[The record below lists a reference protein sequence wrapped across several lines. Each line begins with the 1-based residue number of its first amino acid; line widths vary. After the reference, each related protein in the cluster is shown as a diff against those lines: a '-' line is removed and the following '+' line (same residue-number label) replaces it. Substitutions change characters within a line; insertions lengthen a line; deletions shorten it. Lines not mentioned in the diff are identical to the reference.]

1 MILQALV
8 CCYEALA
15 GRGELEKEGW
25 SPVKVGWGLELDA
38 DGQVKSLLLM
48 GGTDAKGKQRPRIMK
63 LPDPVKRS
71 SGVAANFLCD
81 NSAYVLGVDAKGKP
95 ERTRECFAACAQK
108 HLNILKDVQHPTA
121 KAILNFFE
129 RWKPENAACHPAIQP
144 NLEAL
149 LKGGNIVF
157 VTHDAEGE
165 LQLAQDVP
173 EIRRAWDEAYAN
185 SDDAVMGRRL
195 VTGEEGP
202 IAILHSSI
210 KGVMGAQ
217 SSGASLVSFN
227 APAFE
232 SYGKENARDNQ
243 GQGRNAPVGKY
254 AAFAY
259 GAALNYMVGH
269 ADFHG
274 RLGDTTLVYW
284 AEGAEPAYGSAFMAM
299 MGMGG
304 DDKNEIT
311 QKELSGLLTALCQ
324 GNTVKWAN
332 VPLNPKNRFYILG
345 LAPNASRLSV
355 RFFLQ
360 NSFDEFA
367 QNYQKHQDD
376 LKIVHSASDERE
388 TLSMWALLGE
398 TVVKKNNKP
407 PKSQR
412 QLVEEI
418 KETAIK
424 NPNKPPKFQR
434 QLVEEM
440 LNAILT
446 GSPYPSTL
454 FTQVEIRIRAEKD
467 INRGKAAIIKAYLRR
482 NVVEQQRKNAHVY
495 EEVLG
500 VALNESK
507 TTDLPYRLGRLFAV
521 LEALQLEAFKD
532 NNNRDSKPNTTIKDQ
547 FFSSACATPAV
558 AFPIIV
564 DRAQKYL
571 RKLKAKNKEGLAR
584 YYSGMMDD
592 IIGNFEEKRY
602 PAHLSLEDQGIFQIG
617 YYHQRQRMYAKKEE
631 KDNG

>member
-8 CCYEALA
+8 RCYEALA

-25 SPVKVGWGLELDA
+25 SPVKVSWGLELDA

-108 HLNILKDVQHPTA
+108 HQDVLKDVQHPTA

-144 NLEAL
+144 NLETL

-185 SDDAVMGRRL
+185 SDDAVMGRCL

-202 IAILHSSI
+202 IAILHPSI

-304 DDKNEIT
+304 EDKNEIT

-324 GNTVKWAN
+324 GNTVKWEN
-332 VPLNPKNRFYILG
+332 VPLNPENRFYILG
-345 LAPNASRLSV
+345 IAPNASRLSV
-355 RFFLQ
+355 CFFLQ
-360 NSFDEFA
+360 DSFGA
-367 QNYQKHQDD
+367 LVTHYQKHQER
-376 LKIVHSASDERE
+376 LNIVRPAFDERE
-388 TLSMWALLGE
+388 TLSMWALL
-398 TVVKKNNKP
+398 
-407 PKSQR
+407 R
-412 QLVEEI
+412 
-418 KETAIK
+418 ETAIK
-424 NPNKPPKFQR
+424 SPNKPPKFQR

-440 LNAILT
+440 LRAVLT
-446 GSPYPSTL
+446 GSRYPSAL
-454 FTQVEIRIRAEKD
+454 YTQTEIRLRAEKN
-467 INRGKAAIIKAYLRR
+467 INRGKAAIIKAYLLR
-482 NVVEQQRKNAHVY
+482 NVVEQKKDQMHIYK
-495 EEVLG
+495 EVLD
-500 VALNESK
+500 VELNEQS
-507 TTDLPYRLGRLFAV
+507 TYLPYRLGRLFAV
-521 LEALQLEAFKD
+521 LEAVQQKA
-532 NNNRDSKPNTTIKDQ
+532 NPNINTTIKDRY
-547 FFSSACATPAV
+547 FNSGCATPALV
-558 AFPIIV
+558 FPTLL
-564 DRAQKYL
+564 RLAQ
-571 RKLKAKNKEGLAR
+571 
-584 YYSGMMDD
+584 S
-592 IIGNFEEKRY
+592 
-602 PAHLSLEDQGIFQIG
+602 HLSKIGGGAAVYYDKMITELLGDVTQSYPPRLSLQDQGIFQIG
-617 YYHQRQRMYAKKEE
+617 YYHQKQKLFTKKEE

>member
-8 CCYEALA
+8 HCYEALA
-15 GRGELEKEGW
+15 ERGELEKPGW
-25 SPVKVGWGLELDA
+25 SPVKVSWGLELDA
-38 DGQVKSLLLM
+38 DGQVKSLLAM
-48 GGTDAKGKQRPRIMK
+48 GGTDAKGKQIPRTMK

-95 ERTRECFAACAQK
+95 ERTRECFAACARK
-108 HLNILKDVQHPTA
+108 HQAILKDVRHPTA

-129 RWKPENAACHPAIQP
+129 IWKPENAAQHPAIQP
-144 NLEAL
+144 NLDML

-157 VTHDAEGE
+157 VTQDAAGE
-165 LQLAQDVP
+165 PQLAQDVP
-173 EIRRAWDEAYAN
+173 EIRRAWDEAYAK
-185 SDDAVMGRRL
+185 SDDAVMGRCL

-202 IAILHSSI
+202 IAILHPSI

-232 SYGKENARDNQ
+232 SYGKESARDNQ
-243 GQGRNAPVGKY
+243 GQGRNAPVGRY

-259 GAALNYMVGH
+259 GAALNYMVGQ

-299 MGMGG
+299 IGIGSE
-304 DDKNEIT
+304 NENRIT
-311 QKELSGLLTALCQ
+311 QKKLDGVLKALCD
-324 GNTVKWAN
+324 GYTVKWEN

-367 QNYQKHQDD
+367 KNYQKHQDD
-376 LKIVHSASDERE
+376 LKIVRSASDERE
-388 TLSMWALLGE
+388 SLSMWALL
-398 TVVKKNNKP
+398 
-407 PKSQR
+407 R
-412 QLVEEI
+412 
-418 KETAIK
+418 ETAIK

-440 LNAILT
+440 LNAILS
-446 GSPYPSTL
+446 GSRYPSTL
-454 FTQVEIRIRAEKD
+454 FTQIEIRVRAEQK
-467 INRGKAAIIKAYLRR
+467 ITHEKAAMIKAYLLR
-482 NVVEQQRKNAHVY
+482 NVVEQQKDRTHVY
-495 EEVLG
+495 KEVLG
-500 VALNESK
+500 VELNISK
-507 TTDLPYRLGRLFAV
+507 TTYLPYRLGRLFAV
-521 LEALQLEAFKD
+521 LEALQLESFRD
-532 NNNRDSKPNTTIKDQ
+532 NGNKDSKPNTTLKDQ
-547 FFSSACATPAV
+547 FFNAACATPMM
-558 AFPIIV
+558 AFPTIV
-564 DRAQKYL
+564 ARAQNYL
-571 RKLKAKNKEGLAR
+571 RKLKVKNKEGLAR
-584 YYSGMMDD
+584 YYNGMMDD
-592 IIGNFEEKRY
+592 IIGNFEESY

-617 YYHQRQRMYAKKEE
+617 YYHQRQKMYAKKEE

>member
-8 CCYEALA
+8 RCYEALA

-25 SPVKVGWGLELDA
+25 SPVKVSWGLELDA

-48 GGTDAKGKQRPRIMK
+48 GGTDAKGKQIPRVMK
-63 LPDPVKRS
+63 LPDPVKRA
-71 SGVAANFLCD
+71 SGIATNFLCD
-81 NSAYVLGVDAKGKP
+81 NSSYILGIDAKGKP
-95 ERTRECFAACAQK
+95 ERTRGCFAACAQK
-108 HLNILKDVQHPTA
+108 HQDVLKDVRHPTA

-185 SDDAVMGRRL
+185 SDDAVMGRCL

-202 IAILHSSI
+202 IAILHPSI

-304 DDKNEIT
+304 EDKNEIT
-311 QKELSGLLTALCQ
+311 QKELRGLLTALCQ
-324 GNTVKWAN
+324 GNTVKWEN
-332 VPLNPKNRFYILG
+332 VPLNPENRFYILG
-345 LAPNASRLSV
+345 IAPNASRLSV
-355 RFFLQ
+355 CFFLQ
-360 NSFDEFA
+360 DSFGAFVTH
-367 QNYQKHQDD
+367 YQKHQER
-376 LKIVHSASDERE
+376 LNIVRPAFDERE
-388 TLSMWALLGE
+388 TLSMWALL
-398 TVVKKNNKP
+398 
-407 PKSQR
+407 R
-412 QLVEEI
+412 
-418 KETAIK
+418 ETAIK
-424 NPNKPPKFQR
+424 SPNKPPKFQR

-440 LNAILT
+440 LRAVLT
-446 GSPYPSTL
+446 GSRYPSAL
-454 FTQVEIRIRAEKD
+454 YTQTEVRLRAEKN
-467 INRGKAAIIKAYLRR
+467 INRGKAAIIKAYLLR
-482 NVVEQQRKNAHVY
+482 NVVEQQKDQTHIY
-495 EEVLG
+495 KEVLD
-500 VALNESK
+500 VELNEQS
-507 TTDLPYRLGRLFAV
+507 TYLPYRLGRLFAV
-521 LEALQLEAFKD
+521 LEAVQQKA
-532 NNNRDSKPNTTIKDQ
+532 NPNINTTIKDRY
-547 FFSSACATPAV
+547 FNSGCATPALV
-558 AFPIIV
+558 FPTLL
-564 DRAQKYL
+564 RLAQ
-571 RKLKAKNKEGLAR
+571 
-584 YYSGMMDD
+584 S
-592 IIGNFEEKRY
+592 
-602 PAHLSLEDQGIFQIG
+602 HLSKIGGGAAVYYDKMITELLGDVTQSYPPRLSLQDQGIFQIG
-617 YYHQRQRMYAKKEE
+617 YYHQKQKLFTKKEE

>member
-8 CCYEALA
+8 RCYEALA
-15 GRGELEKEGW
+15 ERGELEKPGW
-25 SPVKVGWGLELDA
+25 SPVKVSWGLELDA

-108 HLNILKDVQHPTA
+108 HQDVLKDVQHPTA

-185 SDDAVMGRRL
+185 SDDAVMGRCL

-202 IAILHSSI
+202 IAILHPSI

-232 SYGKENARDNQ
+232 SYGKESARDNQ

-274 RLGDTTLVYW
+274 RMGDTTLVYW

-304 DDKNEIT
+304 EDKNEIT
-311 QKELSGLLTALCQ
+311 QKELSGVMTALCD
-324 GNTVKWAN
+324 GYTVKWEN
-332 VPLNPKNRFYILG
+332 VPLNPENRFYILG

-355 RFFLQ
+355 GFFLQ
-360 NSFDEFA
+360 DSFGAFVTH
-367 QNYQKHQDD
+367 YQKHQER
-376 LKIVHSASDERE
+376 LNIVRPAFDERE
-388 TLSMWALLGE
+388 TLSMWALL
-398 TVVKKNNKP
+398 
-407 PKSQR
+407 R
-412 QLVEEI
+412 
-418 KETAIK
+418 ETAIK

-467 INRGKAAIIKAYLRR
+467 INRGKAAMIKAYLLR
-482 NVVEQQRKNAHVY
+482 NVVEQQKDQTHIY
-495 EEVLG
+495 KEVLD
-500 VALNESK
+500 VELNEQS
-507 TTDLPYRLGRLFAV
+507 TYLPYRLGRLFAV
-521 LEALQLEAFKD
+521 LEAVQQKA
-532 NNNRDSKPNTTIKDQ
+532 NPNINTTIKDRY
-547 FFSSACATPAV
+547 FNSGCATPALV
-558 AFPIIV
+558 FPTLL
-564 DRAQKYL
+564 RLAQ
-571 RKLKAKNKEGLAR
+571 
-584 YYSGMMDD
+584 S
-592 IIGNFEEKRY
+592 
-602 PAHLSLEDQGIFQIG
+602 HLSKIGGGAAVYYDKMITELLGDVTQSYPLRLSLQDQGIFQIG
-617 YYHQRQRMYAKKEE
+617 YYHQKQKLFTKKEE

>member
-8 CCYEALA
+8 RCYEALA
-15 GRGELEKEGW
+15 ERGELEKPGW
-25 SPVKVGWGLELDA
+25 SPVKVSWGLELDA

-48 GGTDAKGKQRPRIMK
+48 GGTDAKGKQIPRVMK

-95 ERTRECFAACAQK
+95 ERTRECFAACARK
-108 HLNILKDVQHPTA
+108 HQDVLKDVRHPTA
-121 KAILNFFE
+121 KTILNFFE

-149 LKGGNIVF
+149 FKGGNIVF

-173 EIRRAWDEAYAN
+173 EIRRAWDEAYAK
-185 SDDAVMGRRL
+185 SDDAVMGRCL

-202 IAILHSSI
+202 IAILHPSI

-232 SYGKENARDNQ
+232 SYGKESARDNQ

-259 GAALNYMVGH
+259 GAALNYMVGQ

-304 DDKNEIT
+304 EDKNEIT
-311 QKELSGLLTALCQ
+311 QKELSGVLTALCQ
-324 GNTVKWAN
+324 GHTVKWAN
-332 VPLNPKNRFYILG
+332 VPLNPENRFYILG
-345 LAPNASRLSV
+345 LTPNASRLSV

-367 QNYQKHQDD
+367 RNYQKHQDD
-376 LKIVHSASDERE
+376 LKIVHSATDERE
-388 TLSMWALLGE
+388 SLSMWALL
-398 TVVKKNNKP
+398 
-407 PKSQR
+407 R
-412 QLVEEI
+412 
-418 KETAIK
+418 ETAIK
-424 NPNKPPKFQR
+424 NPDKPPKFQR

-454 FTQVEIRIRAEKD
+454 FTQVEIRIRAERE
-467 INRGKAAIIKAYLRR
+467 INREKAAIIKAYLRR
-482 NVVEQQRKNAHVY
+482 NVAKRQKDQKHIYKGVLDVE
-495 EEVLG
+495 
-500 VALNESK
+500 LNISK
-507 TTDLPYRLGRLFAV
+507 TTYLPYRLGRLFAV
-521 LEALQLEAFKD
+521 LEALQSEAFKD

-547 FFSSACATPAV
+547 FFSSACATPVV
-558 AFPIIV
+558 AFPMIV

-584 YYSGMMDD
+584 YYSGMMDE
-592 IIGNFEEKRY
+592 IIGNFGESY

-617 YYHQRQRMYAKKEE
+617 YYHQKQRMYAKKEE

>member
-8 CCYEALA
+8 RCYEALA
-15 GRGELEKEGW
+15 ERGELEKPGW
-25 SPVKVGWGLELDA
+25 SPVKVSWGLELDA

-48 GGTDAKGKQRPRIMK
+48 GGTDAKGKQIPRVMK

-95 ERTRECFAACAQK
+95 ERTRECFAACARK
-108 HLNILKDVQHPTA
+108 HQDVLKDVRHPTA

-144 NLEAL
+144 NLETL

-185 SDDAVMGRRL
+185 SDDAVMGRCL

-202 IAILHSSI
+202 IAILHPSI

-232 SYGKENARDNQ
+232 SYGKESARDNQ

-259 GAALNYMVGH
+259 GAALNYMVGQ

-304 DDKNEIT
+304 EDKNEIT
-311 QKELSGLLTALCQ
+311 QKELSGVLTALCQ
-324 GNTVKWAN
+324 GHTVKWAN
-332 VPLNPKNRFYILG
+332 VPLKPENRFYILG

-360 NSFDEFA
+360 DSFDAFVKH
-367 QNYQKHQDD
+367 YQKHQER
-376 LKIVHSASDERE
+376 LNIVRPAFDERE
-388 TLSMWALLGE
+388 TLSMWALLRE
-398 TVVKKNNKP
+398 TVNPNSRD
-407 PKSQR
+407 KSAQP
-412 QLVEEI
+412 QLVG
-418 KETAIK
+418 
-424 NPNKPPKFQR
+424 
-434 QLVEEM
+434 EM
-440 LNAILT
+440 LRAVLT
-446 GSPYPSTL
+446 GSLYPSAL
-454 FTQVEIRIRAEKD
+454 YTQTEICLRAEKE
-467 INRGKAAIIKAYLRR
+467 INRGKAAIIKAYLLR
-482 NVVEQQRKNAHVY
+482 NIVEQQKDQTHVY
-495 EEVLG
+495 KEVLD
-500 VALNESK
+500 VELNEQS
-507 TTDLPYRLGRLFAV
+507 TYLPYRLGRLFAV
-521 LEALQLEAFKD
+521 LEALQSEAFKD

-547 FFSSACATPAV
+547 FFSSACATPVV

-564 DRAQKYL
+564 GRAQNHL

-584 YYSGMMDD
+584 YYSGMMDE
-592 IIGNFEEKRY
+592 IIGNFGESY

>member
-8 CCYEALA
+8 RCYEALA
-15 GRGELEKEGW
+15 GRGELEKPGW
-25 SPVKVGWGLELDA
+25 SPVKVSWGLELDA

-48 GGTDAKGKQRPRIMK
+48 GGTDTKGKQIPRVMK
-63 LPDPVKRS
+63 LPDPVKRA
-71 SGVAANFLCD
+71 SGIATNFLCD
-81 NSAYVLGVDAKGKP
+81 NSSYILGIDAKGKP

-108 HLNILKDVQHPTA
+108 HQDVLKDVRHPTA

-185 SDDAVMGRRL
+185 SDDAVMGRCL

-202 IAILHSSI
+202 IAILHPSI

-232 SYGKENARDNQ
+232 SYGKESARDNQ

-304 DDKNEIT
+304 EDKNEIT

-332 VPLNPKNRFYILG
+332 VPLNPENRFYILG

-355 RFFLQ
+355 GFFLQ
-360 NSFDEFA
+360 DSFDAFVKH
-367 QNYQKHQDD
+367 YQKHQER
-376 LKIVHSASDERE
+376 LNIVRPAFDERE
-388 TLSMWALLGE
+388 TLSMWALL
-398 TVVKKNNKP
+398 
-407 PKSQR
+407 R
-412 QLVEEI
+412 
-418 KETAIK
+418 ETAIK
-424 NPNKPPKFQR
+424 SPNKPPKFQR

-467 INRGKAAIIKAYLRR
+467 INRGKAAMIKAYLLR
-482 NVVEQQRKNAHVY
+482 NVVERQKDQTHIY

-500 VALNESK
+500 VELNEQS
-507 TTDLPYRLGRLFAV
+507 TYLPYRLGRLFAV
-521 LEALQLEAFKD
+521 LEALQSEAFKD

-547 FFSSACATPAV
+547 FFSSACATPVV

-564 DRAQKYL
+564 GRAQNHL

-584 YYSGMMDD
+584 YYSGMMDE
-592 IIGNFEEKRY
+592 IIGNFGESY

>member
-8 CCYEALA
+8 RCYEALA
-15 GRGELEKEGW
+15 ERGELEKPGW
-25 SPVKVGWGLELDA
+25 SPVKVSWGLELDA

-48 GGTDAKGKQRPRIMK
+48 GGTDAKGKQIPRVMK

-95 ERTRECFAACAQK
+95 ERTRECFAACARK
-108 HLNILKDVQHPTA
+108 HQDVLKDVRHPTA

-144 NLEAL
+144 NLETL

-173 EIRRAWDEAYAN
+173 EIRRAWDETYAK
-185 SDDAVMGRRL
+185 SDDAVMGRCL

-202 IAILHSSI
+202 IAILHPSI

-232 SYGKENARDNQ
+232 SYGKESARDNQ

-304 DDKNEIT
+304 EDKNEIT
-311 QKELSGLLTALCQ
+311 QKELSGVLTALCQ
-324 GNTVKWAN
+324 GDTVKWAN

-376 LKIVHSASDERE
+376 LKIVHSATDERE
-388 TLSMWALLGE
+388 SLSMWALL
-398 TVVKKNNKP
+398 
-407 PKSQR
+407 R
-412 QLVEEI
+412 
-418 KETAIK
+418 ETAIK
-424 NPNKPPKFQR
+424 NPDKPPKFQR

-454 FTQVEIRIRAEKD
+454 FTQVEIRIRAERE
-467 INRGKAAIIKAYLRR
+467 INREKAAIIKAYLWR
-482 NVVEQQRKNAHVY
+482 NVAKRQKDQKHIY
-495 EEVLG
+495 KGVLG
-500 VALNESK
+500 VELNISK
-507 TTDLPYRLGRLFAV
+507 TTYLPYRLGRLFAV
-521 LEALQLEAFKD
+521 LEAVQQKA
-532 NNNRDSKPNTTIKDQ
+532 NPNINTTIKDRY
-547 FFSSACATPAV
+547 FNSGCATPALV
-558 AFPIIV
+558 FPTLL
-564 DRAQKYL
+564 RLAQ
-571 RKLKAKNKEGLAR
+571 
-584 YYSGMMDD
+584 S
-592 IIGNFEEKRY
+592 
-602 PAHLSLEDQGIFQIG
+602 HLSKIGGGAAVYYDKMITELLGDVTQSYPPRLSLQDQGIFQIG
-617 YYHQRQRMYAKKEE
+617 YYHQKQKLFTKKEE

>member
-8 CCYEALA
+8 RCYEALA
-15 GRGELEKEGW
+15 ERGELEKPGW
-25 SPVKVGWGLELDA
+25 SPMKVSWGLELDA

-48 GGTDAKGKQRPRIMK
+48 GGTDAKGKQIPRVMK

-95 ERTRECFAACAQK
+95 ERTRECFAACARK
-108 HLNILKDVQHPTA
+108 HQDVLKDVRHPTA

-173 EIRRAWDEAYAN
+173 EIRRAWDEAYAK
-185 SDDAVMGRRL
+185 SDDAVMGRCL

-202 IAILHSSI
+202 IAILHPSI

-232 SYGKENARDNQ
+232 SYGKESARDNQ

-304 DDKNEIT
+304 EDKNEIT
-311 QKELSGLLTALCQ
+311 QKELRGLLTALCQ
-324 GNTVKWAN
+324 GNTVKWEN
-332 VPLNPKNRFYILG
+332 VPLNPENRFYILG

-360 NSFDEFA
+360 NSFEKFA
-367 QNYQKHQDD
+367 KKYQKHQDD

-388 TLSMWALLGE
+388 SLSMWALL
-398 TVVKKNNKP
+398 V
-407 PKSQR
+407 
-412 QLVEEI
+412 
-418 KETAIK
+418 ETAIK

-584 YYSGMMDD
+584 YYSDMMDD

>member
-8 CCYEALA
+8 RCYEALA
-15 GRGELEKEGW
+15 ERGELEKPGW
-25 SPVKVGWGLELDA
+25 SPVKVSWGLELDA

-48 GGTDAKGKQRPRIMK
+48 GGTDAKGKQIPRVMK

-95 ERTRECFAACAQK
+95 ERTRECFAACARK
-108 HLNILKDVQHPTA
+108 HQDVLKDVRHPTA

-165 LQLAQDVP
+165 LQLVQDVP
-173 EIRRAWDEAYAN
+173 EIRRAWDEAYAK
-185 SDDAVMGRRL
+185 SDDAVMGRCL

-202 IAILHSSI
+202 IAILHPSI

-232 SYGKENARDNQ
+232 SYGKESARDNQ

-284 AEGAEPAYGSAFMAM
+284 AEGADPAYGSAFMAM

-304 DDKNEIT
+304 EDKNEIT
-311 QKELSGLLTALCQ
+311 QKELRGVLTALCQ
-324 GNTVKWAN
+324 GHTVKWAN
-332 VPLNPKNRFYILG
+332 VPLNPENRFYILG

-360 NSFDEFA
+360 DSFDAFVKH
-367 QNYQKHQDD
+367 YQKHQER
-376 LKIVHSASDERE
+376 LNIVRPAFDERE
-388 TLSMWALLGE
+388 TLSMWALLRE
-398 TVVKKNNKP
+398 TVNPNSRD
-407 PKSQR
+407 KSAQP
-412 QLVEEI
+412 QLVG
-418 KETAIK
+418 
-424 NPNKPPKFQR
+424 
-434 QLVEEM
+434 EM
-440 LNAILT
+440 LRAVLT
-446 GSPYPSTL
+446 GSLYPSAL
-454 FTQVEIRIRAEKD
+454 YTQTEIRLRAEKE
-467 INRGKAAIIKAYLRR
+467 INRGKAAIIKAYLLR
-482 NVVEQQRKNAHVY
+482 NVVEQQKDQTHVY
-495 EEVLG
+495 KEVLD
-500 VALNESK
+500 VELNEQS
-507 TTDLPYRLGRLFAV
+507 TYLPYRLGRLFAV
-521 LEALQLEAFKD
+521 LEALQSEAFKD

-547 FFSSACATPAV
+547 FFSSACATPVV

-564 DRAQKYL
+564 GRAQNHL

-584 YYSGMMDD
+584 YYSGMMDE
-592 IIGNFEEKRY
+592 IIGNFGESY

>member
-8 CCYEALA
+8 RCYEALA
-15 GRGELEKEGW
+15 ERGELEKPGW
-25 SPVKVGWGLELDA
+25 SPVKVSWGLELDA

-48 GGTDAKGKQRPRIMK
+48 GGTDAKGKQIPRVMK

-95 ERTRECFAACAQK
+95 ERTRECFAACARK
-108 HLNILKDVQHPTA
+108 HQDVLKDVRHPTA

-173 EIRRAWDEAYAN
+173 EIRRAWDEAYAK
-185 SDDAVMGRRL
+185 SDDAVMGRCL

-202 IAILHSSI
+202 IAILHPSI

-232 SYGKENARDNQ
+232 SYGKESARDNQ

-259 GAALNYMVGH
+259 GAALNYMVGQ

-284 AEGAEPAYGSAFMAM
+284 AEGADPAYGSAFMAM

-304 DDKNEIT
+304 EDKNEIT
-311 QKELSGLLTALCQ
+311 QKELSGVLTALC
-324 GNTVKWAN
+324 GGHTVKWAN
-332 VPLNPKNRFYILG
+332 VPLKPENRFYILG

-360 NSFDEFA
+360 DSFDAFVKH
-367 QNYQKHQDD
+367 YQKHQER
-376 LKIVHSASDERE
+376 LNIVRPAFDERE
-388 TLSMWALLGE
+388 TLSMWALLRE
-398 TVVKKNNKP
+398 TVNPNSRD
-407 PKSQR
+407 KSAQP
-412 QLVEEI
+412 QLVG
-418 KETAIK
+418 
-424 NPNKPPKFQR
+424 
-434 QLVEEM
+434 EM
-440 LNAILT
+440 LRAVLT
-446 GSPYPSTL
+446 GLLYPSAL
-454 FTQVEIRIRAEKD
+454 YTQTEIRLRAEKE
-467 INRGKAAIIKAYLRR
+467 INRGKAAIIKAYLLR
-482 NVVEQQRKNAHVY
+482 NIVEQQKDQTHVY
-495 EEVLG
+495 KEVLD
-500 VALNESK
+500 VELNEQS
-507 TTDLPYRLGRLFAV
+507 TYLPYRLGRLFAV
-521 LEALQLEAFKD
+521 LEALQSEAFKD

-547 FFSSACATPAV
+547 FFSSACATPVV

-564 DRAQKYL
+564 GRAQNHL

-584 YYSGMMDD
+584 YYSGMMDE
-592 IIGNFEEKRY
+592 IIGNFGESY

>member
-8 CCYEALA
+8 RCYEALA
-15 GRGELEKEGW
+15 ERGELEKPGW
-25 SPVKVGWGLELDA
+25 SPVKVSWGLELNA
-38 DGQVKSLLLM
+38 DGQVKSLLPLGSM
-48 GGTDAKGKQRPRIMK
+48 DTKSKQFSRTMTLPNK
-63 LPDPVKRS
+63 LKSTSRAS
-71 SGVAANFLCD
+71 SNFLWD
-81 NSAYVLGVDAKGKP
+81 NSEYIFGLGKK
-95 ERTRECFAACAQK
+95 ENTTEKNFQACVWRHQE
-108 HLNILKDVQHPTA
+108 ILKDVKHPFA
-121 KAILNFFE
+121 QAIVKFFDG
-129 RWKPENAACHPAIQP
+129 WKPENSFENPIIKT
-144 NLEAL
+144 NIKELI
-149 LKGGNIVF
+149 KGGNIVF
-157 VTHDAEGE
+157 VMEDSNGE
-165 LQLAQDVP
+165 LQFAHDVP
-173 EIRRAWDEAYAN
+173 EIRRAWDETYISIGN
-185 SDDAVMGRRL
+185 EEVGRCL
-195 VTGEEGP
+195 VTGEKTP
-202 IAILHSSI
+202 IAILHPSI
-210 KGVMGAQ
+210 SGVYGAK
-217 SSGASLVSFN
+217 SFGALLVSFN
-227 APAFE
+227 MEASE
-232 SYGKENARDNQ
+232 SYGKE
-243 GQGRNAPVGKY
+243 QGRNAPVGKY

-304 DDKNEIT
+304 EDKNEIT
-311 QKELSGLLTALCQ
+311 QKELSGVLTALCQ
-324 GNTVKWAN
+324 GHNVKWAN

-360 NSFDEFA
+360 NSFDEFV
-367 QNYQKHQDD
+367 QKYQKHQED
-376 LKIVHSASDERE
+376 LDIVRPAFDERE
-388 TLSMWALLGE
+388 TLSMWALL
-398 TVVKKNNKP
+398 
-407 PKSQR
+407 R
-412 QLVEEI
+412 
-418 KETAIK
+418 ETAIK

-454 FTQVEIRIRAEKD
+454 FTQVEIRIRAEKE
-467 INRGKAAIIKAYLRR
+467 INRGKAAIIKAYLWR
-482 NVVEQQRKNAHVY
+482 NVAKRQKDQKHIY
-495 EEVLG
+495 KGVLG
-500 VALNESK
+500 VELNESK

-521 LEALQLEAFKD
+521 LEALQLEAFRD

-547 FFSSACATPAV
+547 FFSSACATPVV

-584 YYSGMMDD
+584 YYSDMMDD

>member
-8 CCYEALA
+8 RCYEALA
-15 GRGELEKEGW
+15 ERGELEKPGW
-25 SPVKVGWGLELDA
+25 SPVKVSWGLELDA

-48 GGTDAKGKQRPRIMK
+48 GGTDAKGKQIPRVMK
-63 LPDPVKRS
+63 LPDLVKRS

-95 ERTRECFAACAQK
+95 ERTRECFAACARK
-108 HLNILKDVQHPTA
+108 HQDVLKDVRHPTA

-173 EIRRAWDEAYAN
+173 EIRRAWDEAYAK
-185 SDDAVMGRRL
+185 SDDAVMGRCL

-202 IAILHSSI
+202 IAILHPSI

-232 SYGKENARDNQ
+232 SYGKESARDNQ

-284 AEGAEPAYGSAFMAM
+284 AEGADPAYGSAFMAM

-304 DDKNEIT
+304 EDKNEIT
-311 QKELSGLLTALCQ
+311 QKELRGLLTALCQ

-367 QNYQKHQDD
+367 QNYQKHQED
-376 LKIVHSASDERE
+376 LDIVRPTFDERE
-388 TLSMWALLGE
+388 TLSMWALL
-398 TVVKKNNKP
+398 
-407 PKSQR
+407 R
-412 QLVEEI
+412 
-418 KETAIK
+418 ETAIK
-424 NPNKPPKFQR
+424 NPNKPPEFQR

-454 FTQVEIRIRAEKD
+454 FTQVEIRIRAEKE

-500 VALNESK
+500 VELNISK
-507 TTDLPYRLGRLFAV
+507 TTYLPYRLGRLFAV
-521 LEALQLEAFKD
+521 LEALQLEAFRD
-532 NNNRDSKPNTTIKDQ
+532 NDNRDSKPNTTIKDQ
-547 FFSSACATPAV
+547 FFSSACATPVV

-564 DRAQKYL
+564 GRAQNHL

-584 YYSGMMDD
+584 YYSGMMDE
-592 IIGNFEEKRY
+592 IIGNFGESY

-617 YYHQRQRMYAKKEE
+617 YYHQRQRMYTKKEE

>member
-8 CCYEALA
+8 RCYEALA
-15 GRGELEKEGW
+15 ERGELEKPGW
-25 SPVKVGWGLELDA
+25 SPVKVSWGLELDA

-48 GGTDAKGKQRPRIMK
+48 GGTDAKGKQIPRVMK

-95 ERTRECFAACAQK
+95 ERTRECFAACARK
-108 HLNILKDVQHPTA
+108 HQDVLKDVRHPTA

-129 RWKPENAACHPAIQP
+129 CWKPENAACHPAIQP

-185 SDDAVMGRRL
+185 SDDAVIGRCL

-202 IAILHSSI
+202 IAILHPSI

-232 SYGKENARDNQ
+232 SYGKENARDSQ

-254 AAFAY
+254 VAFAY

-274 RLGDTTLVYW
+274 RMGDTTLVYW

-304 DDKNEIT
+304 EDKNEIT
-311 QKELSGLLTALCQ
+311 QKELSGVLTALCQ
-324 GNTVKWAN
+324 GHTVKWAN

-345 LAPNASRLSV
+345 IAPNASRLSV

-360 NSFDEFA
+360 NSFEKFA
-367 QNYQKHQDD
+367 KKYQKHQDD

-388 TLSMWALLGE
+388 SLSMWALL
-398 TVVKKNNKP
+398 
-407 PKSQR
+407 R
-412 QLVEEI
+412 
-418 KETAIK
+418 ETAIK
-424 NPNKPPKFQR
+424 NPNKPPEFQR

-454 FTQVEIRIRAEKD
+454 FTQVEIRIRAERK
-467 INRGKAAIIKAYLRR
+467 INREKAAIIKAYLRR
-482 NVVEQQRKNAHVY
+482 NVVEQQRKKAHVY

-500 VALNESK
+500 VELNISK
-507 TTDLPYRLGRLFAV
+507 TTYLPYRLGRLFAV
-521 LEALQLEAFKD
+521 LEALQSEAFKD

-547 FFSSACATPAV
+547 FFSSACATPVV

-584 YYSGMMDD
+584 YYSDMMDE
-592 IIGNFEEKRY
+592 IIGNFGESY

>member
-8 CCYEALA
+8 RCYEALA
-15 GRGELEKEGW
+15 ERGELEKPGW
-25 SPVKVGWGLELDA
+25 SPVKVSWGLELDA

-48 GGTDAKGKQRPRIMK
+48 GGTDAKGKQIPRVMK

-95 ERTRECFAACAQK
+95 ERTRECFAACARK
-108 HLNILKDVQHPTA
+108 HQDVLKDVRHPTA

-144 NLEAL
+144 NLETL

-173 EIRRAWDEAYAN
+173 EIRRAWDEAYAK
-185 SDDAVMGRRL
+185 SDDAVMGRCL

-202 IAILHSSI
+202 IAILHPSI

-232 SYGKENARDNQ
+232 SYGKESARDNQ

-259 GAALNYMVGH
+259 GAALNYMVGQ

-284 AEGAEPAYGSAFMAM
+284 AEGADPAYGSAFMAM

-304 DDKNEIT
+304 EDKNEIT
-311 QKELSGLLTALCQ
+311 QKELSGVLTALCQ
-324 GNTVKWAN
+324 GHTVKWAN
-332 VPLNPKNRFYILG
+332 VPLNPENRFYILG

-360 NSFDEFA
+360 DSFDAFVKH
-367 QNYQKHQDD
+367 YQKHQER
-376 LKIVHSASDERE
+376 LNIVRPAFDERE
-388 TLSMWALLGE
+388 TLSMWALL
-398 TVVKKNNKP
+398 
-407 PKSQR
+407 R
-412 QLVEEI
+412 
-418 KETAIK
+418 ETAIK
-424 NPNKPPKFQR
+424 NPNKPPEFQR

-584 YYSGMMDD
+584 YYSDMMDD

>member
-15 GRGELEKEGW
+15 GRGELEKPGW
-25 SPVKVGWGLELDA
+25 SPVKVSWGLELDA

-48 GGTDAKGKQRPRIMK
+48 GGTDAKGKQIPRVMK
-63 LPDPVKRS
+63 LPDPVKRA
-71 SGVAANFLCD
+71 SGIATNFLCD
-81 NSAYVLGVDAKGKP
+81 NSSYILGIDAKGKP
-95 ERTRECFAACAQK
+95 ERTRECFAACARK
-108 HLNILKDVQHPTA
+108 HQDVLKDVRHPTA

-144 NLEAL
+144 NLEAQ

-185 SDDAVMGRRL
+185 SDDAVMGRCL

-202 IAILHSSI
+202 IAILHPSI

-274 RLGDTTLVYW
+274 RLGDTTLIYW

-311 QKELSGLLTALCQ
+311 QKELSGVMTALCD
-324 GNTVKWAN
+324 GYTVKWEN
-332 VPLNPKNRFYILG
+332 VPLNPENRFYILG

-355 RFFLQ
+355 GFFLQ
-360 NSFDEFA
+360 ESFGAFVTH
-367 QNYQKHQDD
+367 YQKHQER
-376 LKIVHSASDERE
+376 LNIVRPAFDERE
-388 TLSMWALLGE
+388 TLSMWALL
-398 TVVKKNNKP
+398 
-407 PKSQR
+407 R
-412 QLVEEI
+412 
-418 KETAIK
+418 ETAIK
-424 NPNKPPKFQR
+424 SPNKPPKFQR

-440 LNAILT
+440 LRAVLT
-446 GSPYPSTL
+446 GSRYPSAL
-454 FTQVEIRIRAEKD
+454 YTQTEIRLRAEKN
-467 INRGKAAIIKAYLRR
+467 INRGKAAMIKAYLLR
-482 NVVEQQRKNAHVY
+482 NVVERQKDQTHIYK
-495 EEVLG
+495 EVLD
-500 VALNESK
+500 VELNEQS
-507 TTDLPYRLGRLFAV
+507 TYLPYRLGRLFAV
-521 LEALQLEAFKD
+521 LEAVQQKA
-532 NNNRDSKPNTTIKDQ
+532 NPNINTTIKDRY
-547 FFSSACATPAV
+547 FNSACATPALV
-558 AFPIIV
+558 FPTLL
-564 DRAQKYL
+564 RLAQ
-571 RKLKAKNKEGLAR
+571 
-584 YYSGMMDD
+584 S
-592 IIGNFEEKRY
+592 
-602 PAHLSLEDQGIFQIG
+602 HLSKIGGGAEVYYDKMITELLGDVTQSYPLRLNLQDQGIFQIG
-617 YYHQRQRMYAKKEE
+617 YYHQKQKLFTKKEE

>member
-8 CCYEALA
+8 RCYEALA
-15 GRGELEKEGW
+15 ERGELEKPGW
-25 SPVKVGWGLELDA
+25 SPVKVSWGLELDA

-48 GGTDAKGKQRPRIMK
+48 GGTDAKGKQIPRVMK

-81 NSAYVLGVDAKGKP
+81 NSAYVLGIDAKGKP
-95 ERTRECFAACAQK
+95 ERTRECFAACARK
-108 HLNILKDVQHPTA
+108 HQDVLKDVRHPTA

-173 EIRRAWDEAYAN
+173 EIRRAWDEAYAK
-185 SDDAVMGRRL
+185 SDDAVMGRCL

-202 IAILHSSI
+202 IAILHPSI

-232 SYGKENARDNQ
+232 SYGKESARDNQ

-304 DDKNEIT
+304 EDKNEIT
-311 QKELSGLLTALCQ
+311 QKELRGLLTALCQ
-324 GNTVKWAN
+324 GNTVKWEN

-360 NSFDEFA
+360 NSFDEFV
-367 QNYQKHQDD
+367 QNYQKHQED
-376 LKIVHSASDERE
+376 LDIVRPTFDERE
-388 TLSMWALLGE
+388 TLSMWALL
-398 TVVKKNNKP
+398 
-407 PKSQR
+407 R
-412 QLVEEI
+412 
-418 KETAIK
+418 ETAIK
-424 NPNKPPKFQR
+424 NPNKPPEFQR

-454 FTQVEIRIRAEKD
+454 FTQVEIRIRAEKE

-521 LEALQLEAFKD
+521 LEAVQQKA
-532 NNNRDSKPNTTIKDQ
+532 NPNINTTIKDRY
-547 FFSSACATPAV
+547 FNSACATPALV
-558 AFPIIV
+558 FPTLL
-564 DRAQKYL
+564 RLAQ
-571 RKLKAKNKEGLAR
+571 
-584 YYSGMMDD
+584 S
-592 IIGNFEEKRY
+592 
-602 PAHLSLEDQGIFQIG
+602 HLSKIGGGAEVYYDKMITELLGDVTQSYPLRLSLQDQGIFQIG
-617 YYHQRQRMYAKKEE
+617 YYHQKQKLFTKKEE

>member
-8 CCYEALA
+8 RCYEALA

-185 SDDAVMGRRL
+185 SDDAVMGRCL

-202 IAILHSSI
+202 IAILHPSI

-304 DDKNEIT
+304 EDKNEIT

-324 GNTVKWAN
+324 GNTVKWEN
-332 VPLNPKNRFYILG
+332 VPLNPENRFYILG
-345 LAPNASRLSV
+345 IAPNASRLSV
-355 RFFLQ
+355 CFFLQ
-360 NSFDEFA
+360 DSFGA
-367 QNYQKHQDD
+367 LVTHYQKHQER
-376 LKIVHSASDERE
+376 LNIVRPAFDERE
-388 TLSMWALLGE
+388 TLSIWALLRE
-398 TVVKKNNKP
+398 TVNPNSRD
-407 PKSQR
+407 KSAQP
-412 QLVEEI
+412 QLVG
-418 KETAIK
+418 
-424 NPNKPPKFQR
+424 
-434 QLVEEM
+434 EM
-440 LNAILT
+440 LRAVLT
-446 GSPYPSTL
+446 GSLYPSAL
-454 FTQVEIRIRAEKD
+454 YTQTEIRLRAKKK
-467 INRGKAAIIKAYLRR
+467 INRGKAAIIKAYLLR
-482 NVVEQQRKNAHVY
+482 NIVEQQKDQTHVY
-495 EEVLG
+495 KEVLD
-500 VALNESK
+500 VELNEQS
-507 TTDLPYRLGRLFAV
+507 TYLPYRLGRFFAV
-521 LEALQLEAFKD
+521 LEAVQQKA
-532 NNNRDSKPNTTIKDQ
+532 NPNINTTIKDRY
-547 FFSSACATPAV
+547 FNSACATPALV
-558 AFPIIV
+558 FPTLL
-564 DRAQKYL
+564 RLAQ
-571 RKLKAKNKEGLAR
+571 
-584 YYSGMMDD
+584 S
-592 IIGNFEEKRY
+592 
-602 PAHLSLEDQGIFQIG
+602 HLSKIGGGAEVYYDKMITELLGDVTQSYPLRLDLQDQGIFQIG
-617 YYHQRQRMYAKKEE
+617 YYHQKQKLFTKKEE

>member
-8 CCYEALA
+8 RCYEALA
-15 GRGELEKEGW
+15 ERGELEKPGW
-25 SPVKVGWGLELDA
+25 SPVKVSWGLELDA

-48 GGTDAKGKQRPRIMK
+48 GGTDAKGKQIPRIMK
-63 LPDPVKRS
+63 LPDPVKRA
-71 SGVAANFLCD
+71 SGIATNFLCD
-81 NSAYVLGVDAKGKP
+81 NSSYILGVDAKGKP
-95 ERTRECFAACAQK
+95 ERTRECFATCARK
-108 HLNILKDVQHPTA
+108 HQDVLKNVRHPTA

-144 NLEAL
+144 NLETL

-173 EIRRAWDEAYAN
+173 EIRRAWDEAYAK
-185 SDDAVMGRRL
+185 SDDAVMGRCL

-202 IAILHSSI
+202 IAILHPSI

-232 SYGKENARDNQ
+232 SYGKESARDNQ

-274 RLGDTTLVYW
+274 RLGDTPLVYW

-304 DDKNEIT
+304 EDKNEIT
-311 QKELSGLLTALCQ
+311 QKELSGVLTALCQ
-324 GNTVKWAN
+324 GHNVKWAN

-360 NSFDEFA
+360 NSFDEFV
-367 QNYQKHQDD
+367 QNYQKHQED
-376 LKIVHSASDERE
+376 LDIVRPAFDERE
-388 TLSMWALLGE
+388 TLSMWALL
-398 TVVKKNNKP
+398 
-407 PKSQR
+407 R
-412 QLVEEI
+412 
-418 KETAIK
+418 ETAIK
-424 NPNKPPKFQR
+424 NPNKPPEFQR

-454 FTQVEIRIRAEKD
+454 FTQVEIRIRAEKE
-467 INRGKAAIIKAYLRR
+467 INRGKAAIIKAYLWR
-482 NVVEQQRKNAHVY
+482 NVAKRQKDQKHIY
-495 EEVLG
+495 KGVLG

-521 LEALQLEAFKD
+521 LEALQLEAFRD

-547 FFSSACATPAV
+547 FFSSACATPVV

-584 YYSGMMDD
+584 YYSDMMDD

-602 PAHLSLEDQGIFQIG
+602 PAHLSLEDQGVFQIG

>member
-8 CCYEALA
+8 RCYEALA
-15 GRGELEKEGW
+15 ERGELEKPGW
-25 SPVKVGWGLELDA
+25 SPVKVSWGLELNA
-38 DGQVKSLLLM
+38 DGQVKSLLPLGSM
-48 GGTDAKGKQRPRIMK
+48 DTKSKQFSRTMTLPNK
-63 LPDPVKRS
+63 LKSTSRAS
-71 SGVAANFLCD
+71 SNFLWD
-81 NSAYVLGVDAKGKP
+81 NSEYIFGLGKK
-95 ERTRECFAACAQK
+95 ENTTEKNFQACVWRHQE
-108 HLNILKDVQHPTA
+108 ILKDVKHPFA
-121 KAILNFFE
+121 QAIVKFFDG
-129 RWKPENAACHPAIQP
+129 WKPENSFENPIIKT
-144 NLEAL
+144 NIKELI
-149 LKGGNIVF
+149 KGGNIVF
-157 VTHDAEGE
+157 VMEDSNGE
-165 LQLAQDVP
+165 LQFAHDVP
-173 EIRRAWDEAYAN
+173 EIRRAWDETYISIGN
-185 SDDAVMGRRL
+185 EEVGRCL
-195 VTGEEGP
+195 VTGEKTP
-202 IAILHSSI
+202 IAILHPSI
-210 KGVMGAQ
+210 SGVYGAK
-217 SSGASLVSFN
+217 SFGALLVSFN
-227 APAFE
+227 MEASE
-232 SYGKENARDNQ
+232 SYGKE
-243 GQGRNAPVGKY
+243 QGRNAPVGKY

-274 RLGDTTLVYW
+274 RLVDTTLVYW

-304 DDKNEIT
+304 EDKNEIT
-311 QKELSGLLTALCQ
+311 QKELSGVLTALCQ
-324 GNTVKWAN
+324 GHNVKWAN

-360 NSFDEFA
+360 NSFDEFV
-367 QNYQKHQDD
+367 QNYQKHQED
-376 LKIVHSASDERE
+376 LDIVRPAFDERE
-388 TLSMWALLGE
+388 TLSMWALL
-398 TVVKKNNKP
+398 
-407 PKSQR
+407 R
-412 QLVEEI
+412 
-418 KETAIK
+418 ETAIK

-454 FTQVEIRIRAEKD
+454 FTQVEIRIRAEKE
-467 INRGKAAIIKAYLRR
+467 INRGKAAIIKAYLWR
-482 NVVEQQRKNAHVY
+482 NVAKRQKDQKHIY
-495 EEVLG
+495 KGVLG
-500 VALNESK
+500 VELNESK

-521 LEALQLEAFKD
+521 LEALQLEAFRD

-547 FFSSACATPAV
+547 FFSSACATPVV

-584 YYSGMMDD
+584 YYSDMMDD